1 MSTPHIICRAEE
13 LPPGTKKIVQIGK
26 KSIGVFNING
36 EYFAILNFCPH
47 QHAPLCLGP
56 VTGYA
61 PPSDT
66 VGEYTWSRDGEIIR
80 CPWHGWEFDI
90 KTGKSIFNPHRVK
103 TASYPA
109 ALQKNPS
116 QEDTNGQGQKAAVPG
131 CDHETDPAVETFP
144 VSVEDYQVVVMLP

>member
-1 MSTPHIICRAEE
+1 MSTSYVVCRADE

-26 KSIGVFNING
+26 KSIGVFNIKG
-36 EYFAILNFCPH
+36 AYFALLNFCPH
-47 QHAPLCLGP
+47 QHAPLCRGP

-66 VGEYTWSRDGEIIR
+66 VGEYPWGREGEIIR

-109 ALQKNPS
+109 TIEKSDHCPTDGTPCQQSTEPLEDPS
-116 QEDTNGQGQKAAVPG
+116 
-131 CDHETDPAVETFP
+131 VETFP
-144 VSVEDYQVVVMLP
+144 VSIQDYNVVVRLP

>member
-1 MSTPHIICRAEE
+1 MSTTHVICRADE
-13 LPPGTKKIVQIGK
+13 LPPGAKKIVQIGK
-26 KSIGVFNING
+26 KSIGVFNIKG

-90 KTGKSIFNPHRVK
+90 KNGKSIFNPHRVK

-109 ALQKNPS
+109 ALEKSAPCGGHACDS
-116 QEDTNGQGQKAAVPG
+116 NGNGGTSGTATPEGTAQ
-131 CDHETDPAVETFP
+131 DEDPAVETFP
-144 VSVEDYQVVVMLP
+144 VGVED